1 MFIGKANLAKGLA
14 VFCAML
20 FAIPVAQGTED
31 YSRHHKNASARGTH
45 QPGGDA
51 SKRNLASAD
60 LNSKSAVVE
69 SVSGKADVNGV
80 PVVTGTRLG
89 RGAWVETSSNS
100 QVIVRF
106 QDGETIGL
114 KANSAMK
121 VDRYQYNEKDPAGSH
136 SVLTLIR
143 GGLRALSGALAKSN
157 PQNVEYRFP
166 AGTVDVRG
174 TEFMLSIVSDKAFA
188 QTLSGSIQVGTAT
201 GQVAVGVGETVAVAG
216 SGGITTGAAAAAQA
230 SQAGAFS
237 GLNSMGLG
245 AGSVG
250 SVGSG
255 AGTTVAGT
263 STAATATG
271 AAAGSAAVGA
281 ATIGVVGVGVAAGV
295 AAVVGAT
302 NNGGGTTTQHS
313 TTSHH

>member
-20 FAIPVAQGTED
+20 LAIPVAQGAGD
-31 YSRHHKNASARGTH
+31 RSRHRKSSARTV
-45 QPGGDA
+45 QQYRDTA
-51 SKRNLASAD
+51 SKRSLASAD

-69 SVSGKADVNGV
+69 SISGKVDVNGV
-80 PVVTGTRLG
+80 PAVMGTRLG
-89 RGAWVETSSNS
+89 RGAWIETSSNS
-100 QVIVRF
+100 QVVVRF
-106 QDGETIGL
+106 QDGQVVGL

-121 VDRYQYNEKDPAGSH
+121 VDRYQYNERDAAGSH

-143 GGLRALSGALAKSN
+143 GGFRALSGALAKAS
-157 PQNVEYRFP
+157 PKNVEYRFP
-166 AGTVDVRG
+166 SGTIGVRG
-174 TEFMLSIVSDKAFA
+174 TEFMTSMVGDKAFA
-188 QTLSGSIQVGTAT
+188 QTLSGSVQVSTAA
-201 GQVAVGVGETVAVAG
+201 GQVAVGVGETVAVSGTG
-216 SGGITTGAAAAAQA
+216 SIATGAAAAAQA
-230 SQAGAFS
+230 AQAGAFS
-237 GLNSMGLG
+237 GLNTMGLG

-250 SVGSG
+250 AVGSG
-255 AGTTVAGT
+255 VGTTVAGA

-271 AAAGSAAVGA
+271 VAAGSAAMGA
-281 ATIGVVGVGVAAGV
+281 ATIGIVGVGVAAGV